1 MVENEGMAPIQAS
14 EAAANARVVA
24 RSIRAIAGVEGAA
37 VPKVSIRDFDA
48 VEDILFAEVEGYLV
62 DTDWTLAGQ
71 LGDRPIAVYEKDGYE
86 VLVGRRDDYADR
98 PQRVAQIIEMVAEN
112 EGRSE
117 LEVYWDIR
125 VGRHGTEGAGFVV
138 LPHNAD
144 NPPEVVTVE
153 VPIPLYGGDRL
164 TVYVVG
170 GRANGAEPRRLTLT
184 DNSQVIMQTV
194 GNKDLSGFQLGL
206 VDAALRAINPI
217 FPSVRLSD
225 TELTLQVE
233 TDDLGSGI
241 VLFSQLCAQVA
252 LICRLDGGE
261 PTNKETGRRISDN

>member
-37 VPKVSIRDFDA
+37 VPKVSIRDIDT

-62 DTDWTLAGQ
+62 DTDWTLTGQ
-71 LGDRPIAVYEKDGYE
+71 LGDRPIAVYKKGGYE

-98 PQRVAQIIEMVAEN
+98 PARIAQIIEMAALV

-117 LEVYWDIR
+117 LEIYWDIR
-125 VGRHGTEGAGFVV
+125 VARHGTEGTGFVV
-138 LPHNAD
+138 LPLNAD
-144 NPPEVVTVE
+144 KPSQVVTVE
-153 VPIPLYGGDRL
+153 VPLPLYGGDRL
-164 TVYVVG
+164 TVDVVG
-170 GRANGAEPRRLTLT
+170 GRAKPRRWTLT
-184 DNSQVIMQTV
+184 DNSQVIMRTD
-194 GNKDLSGFQLGL
+194 GSKGLSGFQLGL
-206 VDAALRAINPI
+206 VDVALRAIDPI

-233 TDDLGSGI
+233 MDDLGSGI
-241 VLFSQLCAQVA
+241 VLFAQLCAQVA

-261 PTNKETGRRISDN
+261 PTNRERGGISDN